1 MKLKNAIIYGVLIW
15 IITTGLSEIFN
26 PIFTT
31 HLPRVNI
38 IEQIISIIVIGFF
51 GILYIRSIESN
62 EVVEGVI
69 GGMMFVIIDIILD
82 YIFFILP
89 NQNFIISTNYP
100 VHVISNTIITLFIT
114 TFLGYLA
121 QMTIDLK

>member
-100 VHVISNTIITLFIT
+100 LHVISNTIITLFIT